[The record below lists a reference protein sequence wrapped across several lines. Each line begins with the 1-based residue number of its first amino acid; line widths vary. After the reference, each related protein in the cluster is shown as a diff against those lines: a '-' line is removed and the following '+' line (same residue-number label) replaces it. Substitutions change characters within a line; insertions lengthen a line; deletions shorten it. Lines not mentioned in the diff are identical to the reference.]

1 MWATDIVAHIAL
13 TRGFGVTTRGHAR
26 SRVRAL
32 GWTALVTAALVA
44 VGGVSAAQAATSTDA
59 AATTAGSS
67 IGTDTPAQSA
77 QFAQFAPLDQSA
89 PPLTT
94 PLAQLQGSLTCS
106 AGLADAKT
114 EPVLLIPATGVD
126 SASNF
131 SWSWEPFLTAHGI
144 PWCASDQPGAAA
156 TNMTDMVNRVDYLV
170 YAIRYMY
177 AVSGRKIGM
186 IGASQGGMIERW
198 PLRFFP
204 DTRSM
209 VDDVISLDGDNH
221 GTLDGNL
228 ICTLSLCAPSF
239 WQQAIG
245 SNFVTALNSYQE
257 TFPGISYT
265 DISTDTDD
273 IVLPNLPGIA
283 TTTPLSGP
291 GDISNISIQQI
302 CPLMVAEHLMLASSN
317 PVAAE
322 LALDALTHAGPGQA
336 SAVPAS
342 TCAMAPDAMP
352 GIPFLTTQA
361 GAASVIAGFAI
372 ATATAPLVSA
382 EPALPSYVYAK

>member
-1 MWATDIVAHIAL
+1 VIAVA
-13 TRGFGVTTRGHAR
+13 
-26 SRVRAL
+26 
-32 GWTALVTAALVA
+32 AAVA
-44 VGGVSAAQAATSTDA
+44 VGVGVGAGIAAPANAASASPAAASAAS
-59 AATTAGSS
+59 GSS
-67 IGTDTPAQSA
+67 STP
-77 QFAQFAPLDQSA
+77 FAPVDQPA

-94 PLAQLQGSLTCS
+94 PLADLKASLTCS
-106 AGLADAKT
+106 AGLAGATT

-126 SASNF
+126 SAQNF
-131 SWSWEPFLTAHGI
+131 SWSWEPFLTAHHI

-156 TNMTDMVNRVDYLV
+156 TNMTDMVKRVDYLV
-170 YAIRYMY
+170 YAIRYMHQ
-177 AVSGRKIGM
+177 VSGRKIGL

-228 ICTLSLCAPSF
+228 ICTASLCAPSF

-245 SNFVTALNSYQE
+245 SNFVTALNSGQE
-257 TFPGISYT
+257 TFAGISYT
-265 DISTDTDD
+265 DVYTVTDD
-273 IVLPNLPGIA
+273 IVTPNLPGVA

-291 GDISNISIQQI
+291 GDITNVAVQQL
-302 CPLMVAEHLMLASSN
+302 CPAMVTEHLILASSN

-322 LALDALTHAGPGQA
+322 LALDALTHAGPA
-336 SAVPAS
+336 KPEVPAG
-342 TCAMAPDAMP
+342 TCALASDQMP
-352 GIPFLTTQA
+352 GIPFTTSQT
-361 GAASVIAGFAI
+361 GASSVLASFAV
-372 ATATAPLVSA
+372 ASATAPLVPA